1 MDRKNHLPEWQQKS
15 LSRLPDRYTADPV
28 PNSKKWEKNRSLGG
42 AEDGDASEHGG
53 IADLDSS
60 GHLRCLWI
68 KLATFADWSGARNAP
83 FAVISDTHYGCF
95 PRPSQFATCLGVK
108 RSGRRWSCGMGRRG
122 RWLVVQAA
130 WGLVQA
136 CHGGRLVDVA
146 EILVVFRERQENR
159 GVCSST
165 GHSPSLRH

>member
-1 MDRKNHLPEWQQKS
+1 MAGCGLELVGLLRATAPILANSFGATTVVWLSTSWVVEAS
-15 LSRLPDRYTADPV
+15 LTANEAVPLYTACRAWSPS
-28 PNSKKWEKNRSLGG
+28 PEK
-42 AEDGDASEHGG
+42 
-53 IADLDSS
+53 
-60 GHLRCLWI
+60 
-68 KLATFADWSGARNAP
+68 
-83 FAVISDTHYGCF
+83 
-95 PRPSQFATCLGVK
+95 
-108 RSGRRWSCGMGRRG
+108 
-122 RWLVVQAA
+122 LVVQAA